1 MRCYDIITFVFQK
14 TTISPS
20 LEAIL
25 VFDCCSVV
33 SVNVCFLKNIILA
46 GNLKYMGYKIKFHAL
61 LFRFGPTG
69 ISENNTISKEW
80 QYVFL

>member
-1 MRCYDIITFVFQK
+1 MFCR
-14 TTISPS
+14 
-20 LEAIL
+20 IL
-25 VFDCCSVV
+25 
-33 SVNVCFLKNIILA
+33 CFLKNITLA
-46 GNLKYMGYKIKFHAL
+46 GNLKNMGYKIKFHAL